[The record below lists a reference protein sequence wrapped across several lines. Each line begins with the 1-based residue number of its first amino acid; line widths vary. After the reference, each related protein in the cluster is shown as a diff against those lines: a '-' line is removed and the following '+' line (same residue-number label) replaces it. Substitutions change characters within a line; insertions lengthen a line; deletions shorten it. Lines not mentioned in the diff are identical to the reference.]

1 MKNTEE
7 MIKAVIDRVR
17 PILEQD
23 GGGIE
28 YVKFEEG
35 IVYVKMHGACVGCSS
50 INTTLYDG
58 IESILL
64 AEVPDV
70 IGIEAVW
77 LKEQTLSM
85 KY

>member
-7 MIKAVIDRVR
+7 MIKVVLDRIR

-28 YVKFEEG
+28 YIKFEDG
-35 IVYVKMHGACVGCSS
+35 IVYVKMQGACVGCPS
-50 INTTLYDG
+50 INATLYDG

-64 AEVPDV
+64 AEVPGV
-70 IGIEAVW
+70 VGIEAV
-77 LKEQTLSM
+77 
-85 KY
+85 